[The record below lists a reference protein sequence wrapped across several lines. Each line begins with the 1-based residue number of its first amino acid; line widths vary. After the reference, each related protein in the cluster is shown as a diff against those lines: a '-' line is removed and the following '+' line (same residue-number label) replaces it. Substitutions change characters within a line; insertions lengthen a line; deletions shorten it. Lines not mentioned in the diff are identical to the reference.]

1 MSGRISFWIGMRYT
15 GARQQNHYISFISLV
30 SLLGLILGVVVLVT
44 IVSVMNGFDRALRYS
59 ILEVIPHGVIQS
71 IDQSSSHRI
80 DLRNWHIL
88 AATIERQ
95 DAVLGSAPF
104 IETQGML
111 THRGSVNVVA
121 LYGIL
126 PEKEVDVSVIPHQ
139 IERGELLD
147 LQEGRDGIVLGR
159 ELAYSLGVSIGDEL
173 TLIVPEPS
181 RGGASILPKMVKVTL
196 VATFRVGAEL
206 DYTLALMHVADV
218 SRILALDGSV
228 HGIRIQVDDLF
239 RAPQI
244 IRQIVAE
251 LGPEKVRGVDWTAKY
266 GDLFRTIGME
276 KTMMFL
282 LLLLIVA
289 IAAFNIISGL
299 VMLVDDKKGD
309 IAILRTLGASPA
321 TIMGI
326 YIVQGSVIGITG
338 TVVGMVL
345 GILLALNIT
354 EIVAWFELLFNVRVL
369 GGTYFDSVPSD
380 LRVAD
385 LFIIFLVTIVISFI
399 STLYP
404 AYRAAQLSPSE
415 VLRYE

>member
-1 MSGRISFWIGMRYT
+1 MSGRISFWIGIRYT

-71 IDQSSSHRI
+71 NDQSI
-80 DLRNWHIL
+80 DLHNWVDL
-88 AATIERQ
+88 AATIEKQ
-95 DAVLGSAPF
+95 EQVLGSAPF
-104 IETQGML
+104 IETQAML
-111 THRGSVNVVA
+111 TQRGSVNVVA

-126 PEKEVDVSVIPHQ
+126 PQKEVDVSIIPAH
-139 IERGELLD
+139 IERGSLLD
-147 LQEGRDGIVLGR
+147 LQEGRDGVVLGR
-159 ELAYSLGVSIGDEL
+159 ELAYSLGVSVGDEF
-173 TLIVPEPS
+173 TLIIPEQS
-181 RGGASILPKMVKVTL
+181 RGGGSILPKMVKVTL

-218 SRILALDGSV
+218 ARILTLEDRV

-239 RAPQI
+239 SAPQI
-244 IRQIVAE
+244 IRQTVAE
-251 LGPEKVRGVDWTAKY
+251 LGFEKYRGVDWTAKY

-276 KTMMFL
+276 KAMMFL

-289 IAAFNIISGL
+289 IAAFNIIAGL
-299 VMLVDDKKGD
+299 VMLVDDKKAD
-309 IAILRTLGASPA
+309 IAILRTLGVSPA

-326 YIVQGSVIGITG
+326 YMVQGLVIGITG
-338 TVVGMVL
+338 TVIGLVL

-354 EIVAWFELLFNVRVL
+354 DIVAWVEQLFNIRVL
-369 GGTYFDSVPSD
+369 GGTYFDSVPSH
-380 LRVAD
+380 LRLAD
-385 LFIIFLVTIVISFI
+385 LIIIFVVTMLISFM

-404 AYRAAQLSPSE
+404 AYRAAQLNPSE